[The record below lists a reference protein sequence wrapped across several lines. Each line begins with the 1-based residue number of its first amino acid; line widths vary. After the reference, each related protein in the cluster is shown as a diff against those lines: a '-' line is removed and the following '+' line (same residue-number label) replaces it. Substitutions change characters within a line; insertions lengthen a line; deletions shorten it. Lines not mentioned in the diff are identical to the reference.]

1 MSPRPRTIA
10 DADILA
16 AAGRTIIRLGPA
28 KMTLAAV
35 ARDAGLAPATLMQ
48 RFGSKRGLLLA
59 LAKAA
64 LDDVEPCFQRTRAAK
79 RSPLAA
85 LIAAATDMTQY
96 VTSPEQ
102 LANSLAFLQMDLSD
116 PDFSSV
122 AAENSRRMLAG
133 YRRLLDEAMTA
144 GELGPCN
151 TVRLARAV
159 SAIAGGSLVGWAL
172 MRKGQ
177 AVAWVKADLLTLL
190 EPYRVRSPQ
199 GTRLPRRAKGG

>member
-1 MSPRPRTIA
+1 MT

-16 AAGRTIIRLGPA
+16 AAGKTIIRLGPA
-28 KMTLAAV
+28 KMTLADV

-59 LAKAA
+59 LANAA
-64 LDDVEPCFQRTRAAK
+64 LDDVGPCFERTRAAK

-116 PDFSSV
+116 PDFSAV

-133 YRRLLDEAMTA
+133 YRRLLDEAVTA
-144 GELGPCN
+144 GELVPCN
-151 TVRLARAV
+151 TGRLARAV
-159 SAIAGGSLVGWAL
+159 SAVAGGSLVGWAL
-172 MRKGQ
+172 TRQGK
-177 AVAWVKADLLTLL
+177 AEAWVKADLLTLL
-190 EPYRVRSPQ
+190 EPYRKQ
-199 GTRLPRRAKGG
+199 KATGPRP

>member
-1 MSPRPRTIA
+1 MTPRPRSIT

-16 AAGRTIIRLGPA
+16 AAGKTIIRLGPA
-28 KMTLAAV
+28 RMTLADV
-35 ARDAGLAPATLMQ
+35 AREAGLAPATLMQ

-64 LDDVEPCFQRTRAAK
+64 LDDVEPCFQRTRAAR

-85 LIAAATDMTQY
+85 VIAAATDMTQY

-116 PDFSSV
+116 PDFSAV

-133 YRRLLDEAMTA
+133 YRQLLDEAVTA
-144 GELGPCN
+144 GELAPCN
-151 TVRLARAV
+151 TARLARAV
-159 SAIAGGSLVGWAL
+159 SAIAGGSLLGWAL
-172 MRKGQ
+172 MRQG
-177 AVAWVKADLLTLL
+177 VAEKWVKADVMTLL
-190 EPYRVRSPQ
+190 DPYRKKR
-199 GTRLPRRAKGG
+199 T

>member
-1 MSPRPRTIA
+1 MSPRPRTMT

-16 AAGRTIIRLGPA
+16 AAGRTIIRMGPA

-35 ARDAGLAPATLMQ
+35 ARDAGLAPATLVQ
-48 RFGSKRGLLLA
+48 RFGSRRGLLLA
-59 LAKAA
+59 LARAA

-85 LIAAATDMTQY
+85 VVAAATDMTQY

-122 AAENSRRMLAG
+122 AAENSRRMLEG
-133 YRRLLDEAMTA
+133 YRRLLDEAVTA
-144 GELGPCN
+144 GELVPCN
-151 TVRLARAV
+151 TTRLARAV

-177 AVAWVKADLLTLL
+177 AATWVRGDVETLL
-190 EPYRVRSPQ
+190 APYRNQKASGLRP
-199 GTRLPRRAKGG
+199 

>member
-1 MSPRPRTIA
+1 MSPRPRTIT

-16 AAGRTIIRLGPA
+16 AAGKTIIRMGPA

-59 LAKAA
+59 LANAA
-64 LDDVEPCFQRTRAAK
+64 LDDVEPCFQRTRATK

-116 PDFSSV
+116 PDFSAV
-122 AAENSRRMLAG
+122 AAENSRRMLGG
-133 YRRLLDEAMTA
+133 YRRLLDEAVKA
-144 GELGPCN
+144 GELVPCN
-151 TVRLARAV
+151 TARLARAV

-172 MRKGQ
+172 MRKG
-177 AVAWVKADLLTLL
+177 AAATWVRSDVETLL
-190 EPYRVRSPQ
+190 APYRSKR
-199 GTRLPRRAKGG
+199 G